1 MLKLKDLGTIF
12 VLSVVGLVFATLSFI
27 AKYFIENGVLY
38 GVVTFILLLWMI
50 RFAIQFFG

>member
-12 VLSVVGLVFATLSFI
+12 VLSIVGLVFATLSFI
-27 AKYFIENGVLY
+27 TKYFIENGVLY

>member
-12 VLSVVGLVFATLSFI
+12 VLSIVGLVFATLSFI

-50 RFAIQFFG
+50 RFAVQFFG

>member
-1 MLKLKDLGTIF
+1 MLKLKDLGIIF

>member
-1 MLKLKDLGTIF
+1 MLKIKDLGIIF

>member
-38 GVVTFILLLWMI
+38 GVVPSILLLWMI

>member
-12 VLSVVGLVFATLSFI
+12 VLSIVGLVFATLSFI

>member
-12 VLSVVGLVFATLSFI
+12 VLSVVGLVFATLSII

>member
-50 RFAIQFFG
+50 RFATQFFG

>member
-1 MLKLKDLGTIF
+1 MLKLKDLGVIF